1 MALAGII
8 EGAKNSIAAMS
19 TVLTILRIFICR
31 PQRPRK
37 PTLNPNLVV
46 RMAYDISATMD
57 NDSVA
62 HLTRDD
68 LANAPSTTARS
79 ERTPETRT
87 VHRHHH
93 PRGYYAGVGPTLGSF
108 DCSTVGVFVFLLRM
122 PITGQMAGIAI
133 EARRIAVNIAKLPE
147 LSA

>member
-1 MALAGII
+1 MGMALAGII

-37 PTLNPNLVV
+37 STLNPNLVV
-46 RMAYDISATMD
+46 RMAYDISATVD

-68 LANAPSTTARS
+68 LANALPPFSAALVGRGTTR
-79 ERTPETRT
+79 
-87 VHRHHH
+87 
-93 PRGYYAGVGPTLGSF
+93 
-108 DCSTVGVFVFLLRM
+108 LLCR
-122 PITGQMAGIAI
+122 P
-133 EARRIAVNIAKLPE
+133 
-147 LSA
+147 